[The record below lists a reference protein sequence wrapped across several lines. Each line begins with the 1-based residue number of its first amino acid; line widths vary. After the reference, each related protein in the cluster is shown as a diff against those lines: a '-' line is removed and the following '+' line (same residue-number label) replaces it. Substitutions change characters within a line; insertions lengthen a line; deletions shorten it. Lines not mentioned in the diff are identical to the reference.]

1 MVAHCL
7 QITFSIDGADVTTR
21 LGHDINLI
29 HRRNDVFL
37 GGSYDTRLLTR
48 SYVTSNFRGTIE
60 KVNRILPLCCV
71 LAQT

>member
-1 MVAHCL
+1 MCL

-29 HRRNDVFL
+29 HRHSDVFL

-48 SYVTSNFRGTIE
+48 SYITSNFRGTIE
-60 KVNRILPLCCV
+60 KVIHVLPLD
-71 LAQT
+71 AIPTET